1 MRSSGILMHISSLP
15 SPYGIGTFGK
25 DAYRFADFLKK
36 AGQTYWQILPIC
48 PTSYGDSPY
57 QSFSAFAINPYFIDL
72 DTLADDGLLLPS
84 EYKNIDWGEDSLKV
98 DYERIYNNR
107 YAVLKKAYNR
117 FKKNLPCDYTDFCD
131 ENSFWLDDYA
141 LFMAIKDTNGG
152 IVWNEWEKGLKLRKS
167 DSIKKAAD
175 QYSDDIGFYKM
186 QQYLC
191 FKQWGELKEY
201 VNSLGIKIIGDM
213 PIYVSAD
220 SADVWSNPEQFLLD
234 SDGNPTEVAGCP
246 PDAFSADGQL
256 WGNPLYNWS
265 RMEDED
271 FSWWCK
277 RISYAFKVFDTL
289 RIDHFRGFEAYY
301 CIPFGAKTAISG
313 VWRKGPGMKLFN
325 SIKRNCGDLPIIA
338 EDLGYLT
345 EDVRKL
351 LKDSGFPGM
360 KVLQF
365 AFDSREE
372 SDYLPHSYDKNC
384 VVYTGTHD
392 NDTIIG
398 WTKTAAGSDVKYA
411 RQYMHVSDNDS
422 FNWIMMKTAWASPA
436 DTAIMMMQDFMGLSS
451 EARMNEP
458 STLGGNWQWRI
469 DGICINDWLAE
480 IIYENTKIYCRLPLS
495 VSEGETSDIDGEIKK
510 LENR

>member
-15 SPYGIGTFGK
+15 SRYGIGTFGK
-25 DAYRFADFLKK
+25 EAYRFADFLKK
-36 AGQTYWQILPIC
+36 AGQSYWQILPIC

-72 DTLADDGLLLPS
+72 DMLADDGLLKP
-84 EYKNIDWGEDSLKV
+84 EEFDRINWGNDASKV
-98 DYERIYNNR
+98 DYEIIYNNR
-107 YAVLKKAYNR
+107 YKVLKKAYTR
-117 FKKNLPCDYTDFCD
+117 FKKKLPADYDDFCT

-141 LFMAIKDTNGG
+141 LFMAIKDANKG
-152 IVWNEWEKGLKLRKS
+152 IVWNAWENGLKLRDKE
-167 DSIKKAAD
+167 SIAKATEK
-175 QYSDDIGFYKM
+175 YSDAIGFYKM

-191 FKQWGELKEY
+191 FKQWSALKEY
-201 VNSLGIKIIGDM
+201 VNSLGLKIIGDM

-220 SADVWSNPEQFLLD
+220 SADVWSRPDQFLLD
-234 SDGNPTEVAGCP
+234 ENGNPTEVAGCP
-246 PDAFSADGQL
+246 PDAFSEDGQL
-256 WGNPLYNWS
+256 WGNPLYDWA
-265 RMEDED
+265 RMEKED

-277 RISYAFKVFDTL
+277 RISFAFKVFDTL

-301 CIPFGAKTAISG
+301 CIPYEAKTAIEG
-313 VWRKGPGMKLFN
+313 VWKKGPGMKLFN
-325 SIKRNCGDLPIIA
+325 AIKKNCGDLPIIA

-392 NDTIIG
+392 NDTIMG
-398 WTKTAAGSDVKYA
+398 WTKTAAPTDVEYA
-411 RQYMHVSDNDS
+411 RQYMHVNENDG

-469 DGICINDWLAE
+469 DSACINDWLAG

-495 VSEGETSDIDGEIKK
+495 ELKETEAGITKADK
-510 LENR
+510 

>member
-15 SPYGIGTFGK
+15 SRYGIGTFGK
-25 DAYRFADFLKK
+25 EAYRFADFLKK
-36 AGQTYWQILPIC
+36 AGQSYWQILPIC

-72 DTLADDGLLLPS
+72 DMLADDGLLKP
-84 EYKNIDWGEDSLKV
+84 EEFDRIIWGNDASKV
-98 DYERIYNNR
+98 DYEIIYNNR
-107 YAVLKKAYNR
+107 YNVLKKAYTR
-117 FKKNLPCDYTDFCD
+117 FKKKLPADYDDFCA

-141 LFMAIKDTNGG
+141 LFMALKDANKG
-152 IVWNEWEKGLKLRKS
+152 IVWNAWEKGLKLRDKE
-167 DSIKKAAD
+167 SIAKATEK
-175 QYSDDIGFYKM
+175 YSNAIGFYKM

-191 FKQWGELKEY
+191 FKQWSRLKEY
-201 VNSLGIKIIGDM
+201 VNSLGLKIIGDM

-220 SADVWSNPEQFLLD
+220 SADVWSRPDQFLLD
-234 SDGNPTEVAGCP
+234 ENGNPTEVAGCP
-246 PDAFSADGQL
+246 PDAFSEDGQL
-256 WGNPLYNWS
+256 WGNPLYDWA
-265 RMEDED
+265 RMEKED

-277 RISYAFKVFDTL
+277 RISFAFKVFDTL

-301 CIPFGAKTAISG
+301 CIPYEAKTAIEG
-313 VWRKGPGMKLFN
+313 VWKKGPGMKLFN
-325 SIKRNCGDLPIIA
+325 AIKKNCGDLPIIA

-392 NDTIIG
+392 NDTIMG
-398 WTKTAAGSDVKYA
+398 WTKTAAPTDVEYA
-411 RQYMHVSDNDS
+411 RQYMHVGENDG

-469 DGICINDWLAE
+469 DGACINDWLAG

-495 VSEGETSDIDGEIKK
+495 ELKETEAEITKADK
-510 LENR
+510 

>member
-15 SPYGIGTFGK
+15 SRYGIGTFGK
-25 DAYRFADFLKK
+25 EAYRFADFLKK
-36 AGQTYWQILPIC
+36 AGQSYWQILPIC

-72 DTLADDGLLLPS
+72 DMLSDDGLLKP
-84 EYKNIDWGEDSLKV
+84 EEFDRINWGDDESKV
-98 DYERIYNNR
+98 DYEIIYNNR
-107 YAVLKKAYNR
+107 YKVLKKAYIR
-117 FKKNLPCDYTDFCD
+117 FKKKLPADYDDFCT
-131 ENSFWLDDYA
+131 ENSFWLNDYA
-141 LFMAIKDTNGG
+141 LFMAIKDANKG
-152 IVWNEWEKGLKLRKS
+152 IVWNAWEKGLKLRDKE
-167 DSIKKAAD
+167 SIAKAAEK
-175 QYSDDIGFYKM
+175 YSNAIGFYKM

-191 FKQWGELKEY
+191 FKQWSRLKEY
-201 VNSLGIKIIGDM
+201 VNSLGLKTIGDM

-220 SADVWSNPEQFLLD
+220 SADVWSRPDQFLLD
-234 SDGNPTEVAGCP
+234 ENGNPTEVAGCP
-246 PDAFSADGQL
+246 PDAFSEDGQL
-256 WGNPLYNWS
+256 WGNPLYDWP
-265 RMEDED
+265 RMEKED

-277 RISYAFKVFDTL
+277 RISFAFKVFDTL

-301 CIPFGAKTAISG
+301 CIPYEAKTAIDG
-313 VWRKGPGMKLFN
+313 VWKKGPGMKLFN
-325 SIKRNCGDLPIIA
+325 AIKKNCGDLPIIA

-392 NDTIIG
+392 NDTIMG
-398 WTKTAAGSDVKYA
+398 WTKTAAPTDVEYA
-411 RQYMHVSDNDS
+411 RQYMHVGENDG

-469 DGICINDWLAE
+469 DGACINDWLAG

-495 VSEGETSDIDGEIKK
+495 ELKETEAEITKADK
-510 LENR
+510 